1 MPAATAAHDLE
12 LSSALRLHV
21 MRLAR
26 RLRAERADYSL
37 TLTQLSAL
45 STLERLGAMTPSAL
59 AENERVQP
67 PSVTRV
73 VAALEATGLVTREP
87 HPTDRRQCVI
97 GLTPAGKALVAENR
111 RRRDAWL
118 AKQLRALDEGERAA
132 LRAALPVLERLSIA

>member
-1 MPAATAAHDLE
+1 MPAATAQHLD
-12 LSSALRLHV
+12 LSSALRLDV

-45 STLERLGAMTPSAL
+45 STLERLGPLTPSAL

-73 VAALEATGLVTREP
+73 VAALEAKELVTRQP
-87 HPTDRRQCVI
+87 HPTDGRQCVI
-97 GLTPAGKALVAENR
+97 ALTRAGKALVAENR

-118 AKQLRALDEGERAA
+118 AKQLRALDEGEREA
-132 LRAALPVLERLSIA
+132 LRAALPVLERLSLA